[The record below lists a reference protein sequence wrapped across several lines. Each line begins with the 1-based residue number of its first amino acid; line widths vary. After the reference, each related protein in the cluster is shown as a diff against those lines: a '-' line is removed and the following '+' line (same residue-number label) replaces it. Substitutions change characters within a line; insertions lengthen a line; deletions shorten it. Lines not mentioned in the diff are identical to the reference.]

1 MVITRFNPTTNGP
14 IHLGHVYTLLVNE
27 QYAHAAG
34 GGRFIIRFDNTSST
48 IKLLSPQRL
57 ENIIRGQQA
66 DIEWLDIQV
75 DEWQWEDRLLPDV
88 IETLSN
94 KAYPRCRDSLRSLP
108 YSVRFGG
115 NWIPFPYVPEET
127 TRRVVMDAAVGIT
140 HVIRGE
146 EFLTEVSLYSYMCE
160 VLDFPIP
167 EFMFLP
173 RLRGLRGDIS
183 KTNGGYTLAELR
195 GCGYTARDIKEM
207 LAKACL
213 EYPYGSW
220 ALNNLKTAPR
230 INL

>member
-1 MVITRFNPTTNGP
+1 M
-14 IHLGHVYTLLVNE
+14 
-27 QYAHAAG
+27 
-34 GGRFIIRFDNTSST
+34 RFDNTSST

-57 ENIIRGQQA
+57 ENIIREQRA
-66 DIEWLDIQV
+66 DIEWLNVRV
-75 DEWQWEDRLLPDV
+75 DEWQWQDRLLPDV

-94 KAYPRCRDSLRSLP
+94 KAYPRCRDSLRPLP
-108 YSVRFGG
+108 YSVRHGN

-127 TRRVVMDAAVGIT
+127 AQRVVMDGEAGIT

-160 VLDFPIP
+160 AFGFPIP
-167 EFMFLP
+167 EFIFLP

-195 GCGYTARDIKEM
+195 GCGHTAHDIKEM

-213 EYPYGSW
+213 EYPHGNW
-220 ALNNLKTAPR
+220 TLNNLKTAPR
-230 INL
+230 ISL